1 MIWLTGCRL
10 TRYLCNVQVV
20 GYSALSYWKTRRS
33 LATMAEHT
41 IHLTFTTE
49 ADTMLEAIFEL
60 RRAMMYMPTS
70 KLEMFDVKLSTD
82 NAQPVRHA
90 DE

>member
-1 MIWLTGCRL
+1 M
-10 TRYLCNVQVV
+10 
-20 GYSALSYWKTRRS
+20 KK
-33 LATMAEHT
+33 HT

-49 ADTMLEAIFEL
+49 AETMLEAIFDL
-60 RRAMMYMPTS
+60 RRAMMYMPS
-70 KLEMFDVKLSTD
+70 DKLEMFDVKLSTD